1 MVQLLRAVFNGM
13 LEILKR
19 KTIFFKIYL
28 FISYLQALSV
38 SLLICL
44 VQITLCD
51 ASAVAITVK
60 LVS

>member
-1 MVQLLRAVFNGM
+1 MVQLLRAVFNGV

-19 KTIFFKIYL
+19 KTIFIYL
-28 FISYLQALSV
+28 FISSLQALSV

-51 ASAVAITVK
+51 ASAVAITVE

>member
-19 KTIFFKIYL
+19 KTIYL
-28 FISYLQALSV
+28 FISSLQALSV